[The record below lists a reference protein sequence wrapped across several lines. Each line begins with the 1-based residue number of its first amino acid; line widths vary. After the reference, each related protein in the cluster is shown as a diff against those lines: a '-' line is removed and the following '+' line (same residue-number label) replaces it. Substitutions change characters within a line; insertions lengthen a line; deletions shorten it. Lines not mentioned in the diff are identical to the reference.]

1 MLCLCVARSVA
12 VLVVPCSHAEVC
24 VVAAVLW
31 GWGSPDVSMSHPYVV
46 LSWPPQLQLTAQPS
60 GSLVQGWAQI
70 WPRAEG
76 LEVLSWVLLQTAS
89 SCSINHLYLL
99 ILPSHMLCILL
110 APKGTSTITH
120 ILLQHNSLT
129 LPVLP

>member
-1 MLCLCVARSVA
+1 MASGYLLF
-12 VLVVPCSHAEVC
+12 
-24 VVAAVLW
+24 LW

-76 LEVLSWVLLQTAS
+76 LERACTWAVLQLWLGLGLMPGDPPFPCI
-89 SCSINHLYLL
+89 CSAFHV
-99 ILPSHMLCILL
+99 
-110 APKGTSTITH
+110 
-120 ILLQHNSLT
+120 QHAYDCS
-129 LPVLP
+129 